1 MKKIIFGLLFI
12 GLTIQ
17 SFAQVIVT
25 LPEIEITATNY
36 KYLSSAGFEN
46 ASLPVE
52 TLERKVASFDLENAD
67 FYSDEYDT
75 YEVSFYLPDGYILAS
90 YDKDGN
96 ILRTAE
102 RFKNVKLPRAVIES
116 VAKTYPNWAFTED
129 VYKVSYYES
138 GNTGNITKKYKITL
152 ENNDKKIKV
161 KVDENGNFL

>member
-17 SFAQVIVT
+17 SFAQIIVT

-36 KYLSSAGFEN
+36 KYLSKAGFEN

-52 TLERKVASFDLENAD
+52 MLERKVATFDLKNAE

-75 YEVSFYLPDGYILAS
+75 YEVSFYLPEGYVLAS

-116 VAKTYPNWAFTED
+116 VAKTYPDWVFTKDIYLVNYHER
-129 VYKVSYYES
+129 
-138 GNTGNITKKYKITL
+138 GTTGKITKKYKITL
-152 ENNDKKIKV
+152 ENNDQKIRV